1 MSEKTENTL
10 EPDEV
15 KKPKRMRS
23 LILIL
28 GSILILCC
36 LGLGALF
43 IFSDSD
49 SSNVADRQE
58 VVDDSQVAESA
69 DVGEPSDEST
79 DDPEDSDQ
87 IIAEEQEE
95 TQAEA
100 SASESEPA
108 PTAPPTAIP
117 TATPAPTPTPLPV
130 GLSRAQP
137 FSPDETV
144 SGGSWEIQ
152 ILESL
157 RGEEAWQK
165 IAATN
170 QFNDPPPEGME
181 YLLINVHAMNISS
194 SDEAARISDADFD
207 LTGEENIL
215 YNSAYIV
222 EPEPE
227 LEAELFTGGE
237 TQGWISFLVSEG
249 EGDLILILDEL
260 FNFDEDET
268 RYIALKEG
276 ASVMVD
282 PGLYDLGA
290 TALGLARNE
299 PVLLGETVST
309 NEFEVMIKELM
320 RGDDVYNMLLEANQF
335 NDPPD
340 EGMIYLAARIHA
352 RRIGTGD
359 CALNI
364 SYIDFDP
371 TGSANILYDRPSVV
385 EPDGGLDAY
394 LYPGGEAE
402 GWVVM
407 QVPDD
412 EGDLMLVYEPLFS
425 FDDEDLR
432 FLTIDENASIEVPET
447 LNSISDN
454 GIGAEKTDPAK
465 LGETVITSNFEL
477 TVTDVIRGNEALA
490 FVQQASE
497 GNDPPDDGMEYI
509 AVKMKVRRID
519 PNDDWIAISGIGFD
533 LTGDNGVVY
542 DLPYAIEPEPK
553 LDVRLYPDGEYEG
566 WSIYQAA
573 EGETGLLLIYDTL
586 FGIGERFFGLE

>member
-1 MSEKTENTL
+1 
-10 EPDEV
+10 
-15 KKPKRMRS
+15 
-23 LILIL
+23 
-28 GSILILCC
+28 
-36 LGLGALF
+36 
-43 IFSDSD
+43 
-49 SSNVADRQE
+49 
-58 VVDDSQVAESA
+58 
-69 DVGEPSDEST
+69 
-79 DDPEDSDQ
+79 
-87 IIAEEQEE
+87 
-95 TQAEA
+95 
-100 SASESEPA
+100 
-108 PTAPPTAIP
+108 
-117 TATPAPTPTPLPV
+117 
-130 GLSRAQP
+130 
-137 FSPDETV
+137 
-144 SGGSWEIQ
+144 
-152 ILESL
+152 
-157 RGEEAWQK
+157 
-165 IAATN
+165 
-170 QFNDPPPEGME
+170 
-181 YLLINVHAMNISS
+181 
-194 SDEAARISDADFD
+194 
-207 LTGEENIL
+207 
-215 YNSAYIV
+215 
-222 EPEPE
+222 
-227 LEAELFTGGE
+227 
-237 TQGWISFLVSEG
+237 
-249 EGDLILILDEL
+249 
-260 FNFDEDET
+260 
-268 RYIALKEG
+268 
-276 ASVMVD
+276 MVD

-359 CALNI
+359 RALNI

-447 LNSISDN
+447 LYSISDH

-465 LGETVITSNFEL
+465 LGETVITSNFEF